1 MRCVGSPRP
10 DTLPREEGEISM
22 ITHALA
28 VLLATPALAQTLP
41 PPAAPA
47 RLEHIAL
54 DVADLAKSVAFYRSL
69 FGLRE
74 IPATVTGPRWLDLG
88 RGVQLHLIPGRTAP
102 VADNRKTHLAL
113 AVPDVDALMIEL
125 RRRNIPFTD
134 FFGAPGKYTI
144 ARSNGAKQIFVA
156 DPDGY
161 WIEVNDQVGAP
172 R

>member
-1 MRCVGSPRP
+1 MLGRS
-10 DTLPREEGEISM
+10 
-22 ITHALA
+22 LA
-28 VLLATPALAQTLP
+28 ACLLATASPALAQDA
-41 PPAAPA
+41 PPAASA

-54 DVADLAKSVAFYRSL
+54 DVADLGKSVAFYQSL

-88 RGVQLHLIPGRTAP
+88 RGVQLHLIPGRTKA
-102 VADNRKTHLAL
+102 VTDNRKSHLAL
-113 AVPDVDALMIEL
+113 AVADVDALMAEL
-125 RRRNIPFTD
+125 RRRDIPFTD

-144 ARSNGAKQIFVA
+144 ARSDNAKQIFVA

>member
-1 MRCVGSPRP
+1 MRHI
-10 DTLPREEGEISM
+10 LLI
-22 ITHALA
+22 AL
-28 VLLATPALAQTLP
+28 LGFATPAAAQTP
-41 PPAAPA
+41 TPASAH
-47 RLEHIAL
+47 LEHIAL
-54 DVADLAKSVAFYRSL
+54 DVADLAKSVAFYQSL

-74 IPATVTGPRWLDLG
+74 IRATVKGPRWLDLG
-88 RGVQLHLIPGRTAP
+88 RGIQLHLIPGRTAP
-102 VADNRKTHLAL
+102 VTDNRKTHLAL
-113 AVPDVDALMIEL
+113 AVPDVDALMVEL

-144 ARSNGAKQIFVA
+144 ARSDNAKQIFVA